1 MGICICTNNE
11 ITPLSNV
18 DVYVPVESDRQLDN
32 TAMENNN
39 IIEKLNEPYIRKE
52 PIKKTLSKFKIT
64 KTLEK
69 NKLSLSIIH
78 VEQKISKQNTEKI
91 KDDCYTFTRTKSD
104 KVNMRHKN
112 KILQKIEEDVKHK
125 SLHRHEH
132 SSNQHRLKYL
142 SK

>member
-52 PIKKTLSKFKIT
+52 PIKKTA
-64 KTLEK
+64 
-69 NKLSLSIIH
+69 SL
-78 VEQKISKQNTEKI
+78 K
-91 KDDCYTFTRTKSD
+91 
-104 KVNMRHKN
+104 
-112 KILQKIEEDVKHK
+112 
-125 SLHRHEH
+125 
-132 SSNQHRLKYL
+132 
-142 SK
+142 